1 MCGRGEL
8 LWIKGYLHWKKY
20 MNGCHSDLVPDRCK
34 SDLVFH
40 SDGKTSW
47 NYIFTRDC
55 QYSKQDIIDHNCN
68 GCTSRDKK

>member
-1 MCGRGEL
+1 
-8 LWIKGYLHWKKY
+8 